1 VSLHRLVDMDVAKL
15 PALTEES
22 SFKSL
27 EHLFSKGCW
36 QLRLFLVLLSMGYRC
51 QFVFV
56 FVKNLFWRIQN
67 NETPGID

>member
-1 VSLHRLVDMDVAKL
+1 MFLHHLVDMDVAKL

-36 QLRLFLVLLSMGYRC
+36 QLRPVLVLLSMSYRC

-56 FVKNLFWRIQN
+56 FVKNLFLAYTKR
-67 NETPGID
+67 

>member
-27 EHLFSKGCW
+27 EHLFSKWCW
-36 QLRLFLVLLSMGYRC
+36 QLCPVLVLLSMGCRC

-56 FVKNLFWRIQN
+56 FVENLILAYTER
-67 NETPGID
+67 

>member
-27 EHLFSKGCW
+27 EPLFSKGCW
-36 QLRLFLVLLSMGYRC
+36 QLRPVLVLLSMGCSC

-56 FVKNLFWRIQN
+56 FVENLFLAYTKR
-67 NETPGID
+67 